1 MIDEKRFNQLK
12 TRLAVDTVRLTEELM
27 QLPSLQQEAAEL
39 AAEAQ
44 RTRDEVHDIAKQVE
58 AEIKA
63 QKRLATPGISEARL
77 ASEVLLEK
85 EVTEAHEAVS
95 QAEYELAMWKTIA
108 DGMRT
113 KSSSIRTIADLI
125 AAGYTSPD
133 TVRHERLH
141 EVYGQKSRRS
151 S

>member
-1 MIDEKRFNQLK
+1 
-12 TRLAVDTVRLTEELM
+12 M

-44 RTRDEVHDIAKQVE
+44 RIRDEVHDLAKQVE

-63 QKRLATPGISEARL
+63 QKRIATPGISEARL
-77 ASEVLLEK
+77 ASEVLLVK
-85 EVTEAHEAVS
+85 EVIESHDAAN
-95 QAEYELAMWKTIA
+95 QADYELALWKTVA

-113 KSSSIRTIADLI
+113 KSTSIRTIADLI

-133 TVRHERLH
+133 TVRRDVLH
-141 EVYGQKSRRS
+141 EVYGQKPKRS